1 MPIYQ
6 YANGRG
12 EVVELVKPVAKR
24 DCAPAGFKRISV
36 PQRVALFGTSNE
48 PKEESSA
55 EAAVPKAFKALSN
68 NEVHKFVK
76 ESGFSVDKVKEVWGL

>member
-6 YANGRG
+6 YRERG
-12 EVVELVKPVAKR
+12 GGVVELFRSIEQR
-24 DCAPAGFKRISV
+24 DQVPPFLKRISV

-55 EAAVPKAFKALSN
+55 DAAVPKAFKELSN
-68 NEVHKFVK
+68 REVNRFVK
-76 ESGFSVDKVKEVWGL
+76 ESGFTVDKVKEVWGL